1 MKLNVKKCIFICVYL
16 IAALVLCLWR
26 APLSMQTNLNSLTEI
41 NNPDW
46 PINELTN
53 KFSNVVNIVI
63 QSESLVSAQQT
74 ANAITDILSTDEFK
88 GLSIINTNVSVT
100 DTINKLSEHKNSF
113 LSTEY
118 REILKNGD
126 FSTITDKAV
135 ATVSS
140 SMAPT
145 ILPLSQDPFL
155 LTTNYLQELKS
166 SNTKWGMRDGFLWQ
180 YVAPNHYILISAD
193 MNVPDNEKLVKNIN
207 ALSNNL
213 DKYNTPDTHVFLSGI
228 PVHTANMTQ
237 ASKLQL
243 SVFSVVALIAAV
255 LLNLLL
261 FRKYATLL
269 PVILSIGLGF
279 ITGSA
284 VLFLCFSQPHILT
297 FVFGV
302 TLIGLGIDYSFHFIG
317 ALNNKNAQNVR
328 KNILHSF
335 LTTCVCFLP
344 LMFSGVSLLQQI
356 SLFTITG
363 LSAIYLG
370 WLTFMPQ
377 KIEIKKSSIKMP
389 AVVSKKYRPWVITIL
404 TVAILA
410 TLPFMKT
417 QNNMA
422 QVYRPNAELLQS
434 EMLMQDLN
442 GSGTSNFLL
451 IRGETLDNALTIS
464 EQIKAESGSFIDLST
479 IIPSTERQIENQ
491 NLIHQLYKSQA
502 KKIRYELGL
511 RAIPK
516 FTETP
521 PIQLSDIKD
530 NKSLA
535 DLAEKFIFDDGK
547 NVYLIANV
555 NSGFSTNN
563 PNAIVVSPT
572 EQMTAL
578 MQEYSHES
586 YRLLAICAAGLILLL
601 FILYGC
607 KTFVYLMPSVLAVGL
622 AVAILTWFSQPI
634 TFFHLLSLF
643 IVIGLTL
650 DYSIFHINAF
660 DKNETRPVLFSFL
673 TSLVG
678 FGILAFASFF
688 LIHSMGITLALGL
701 TIGYLISLFL
711 FRK

>member
-1 MKLNVKKCIFICVYL
+1 MKLNVKKFIFICVYL
-16 IAALVLCLWR
+16 IVATVLCLWHM
-26 APLSMQTNLNSLTEI
+26 PLSMQTNLNSLTET

-63 QSESLVSAQQT
+63 QSENQNT
-74 ANAITDILSTDEFK
+74 ACQIATEITDTLSTDEFS
-88 GLSIINTNVSVT
+88 GLSVINTNVSVV
-100 DTINKLSEHKNSF
+100 DTINILSEHKNSF
-113 LSTEY
+113 LSAEY
-118 REILKNGD
+118 REALKNKD
-126 FSTITDKAV
+126 FATITDNAV
-135 ATVSS
+135 TTVSS

-145 ILPLSQDPFL
+145 ILPLTDDPFL
-155 LTTNYLQELKS
+155 LATNYMKDLKS
-166 SNTKWGMRDGFLWQ
+166 SNTNWEMRDGFLWQ
-180 YVAPNHYILISAD
+180 YRAPNHYILISV
-193 MNVPDNEKLVKNIN
+193 NVDIPDTTNLVKNIN
-207 ALSNNL
+207 ALSDNL
-213 DKYNTPDTHVFLSGI
+213 HKYNNKDTKIFLSGI

-237 ASKLQL
+237 ISKLQL

-279 ITGSA
+279 ITGA
-284 VLFLCFSQPHILT
+284 AALFLCFSQPHILAL
-297 FVFGV
+297 VFGV
-302 TLIGLGIDYSFHFIG
+302 TLIGLGIDYSFHFIS
-317 ALNNKNAQNVR
+317 ALNNKNSQNVR

-344 LMFSGVSLLQQI
+344 LMFSGLSLLQQI
-356 SLFTITG
+356 SSFTITG
-363 LSAIYLG
+363 LAAIYLG

-377 KIEIKKSSIKMP
+377 KIEIKKSSVKMP
-389 AVVSKKYRPWVITIL
+389 VAISKKYRPWVIAIL
-404 TVAILA
+404 STAILA
-410 TLPFMKT
+410 TMPFIKT
-417 QNNMA
+417 QNNMG
-422 QVYRPNAELLQS
+422 QLYRPNAELLQS
-434 EMLMQDLN
+434 EMLMQNLN
-442 GSGTSNFLL
+442 AMGKTRFLL
-451 IRGETLDNALTIS
+451 IRGETLDNALAIS
-464 EQIKAESGSFIDLST
+464 EEIKDQSGSFIDLST
-479 IIPSTERQIENQ
+479 IIPSKERQIENQ
-491 NLIHQLYKSQA
+491 NLIQQLYKSQS

-511 RAIPK
+511 RATPK
-516 FTETP
+516 FVETP
-521 PIQLSDIKD
+521 LIQLTDIQD
-530 NKSLA
+530 NKTLSGLA
-535 DLAEKFIFDDGK
+535 DKFIFDDGK
-547 NVYLIANV
+547 YVYLIANV
-555 NSGFSTNN
+555 GAEFNTNN

-586 YRLLAICAAGLILLL
+586 YRLLAICAVGLILLL
-601 FILYGC
+601 VLLYGHRA
-607 KTFVYLMPSVLAVGL
+607 FVYLTPSVLAVGL
-622 AVAILTWFSQPI
+622 TAAILTWFSQPI

-650 DYSIFHINAF
+650 DYSIFHINAS

-711 FRK
+711 FRR